1 MPMLYTMEI
10 YKTDRRSKA
19 GERLCGKYEYD
30 RPDLDAMQREVREL
44 NSTYPATQGYRFEIR
59 ETLITRKN
67 LLTGQEFQERYD
79 RPYHCSPASESYWSA

>member
-1 MPMLYTMEI
+1 MLYTMGI

-44 NSTYPATQGYRFEIR
+44 NSLYPATQGYRFEIR
-59 ETLITRKN
+59 ETLVTRKN

-79 RPYHCSPASESYWSA
+79 

>member
-1 MPMLYTMEI
+1 MLYTMEI

-44 NSTYPATQGYRFEIR
+44 NSLYPATLGYRFEIS
-59 ETLITRKN
+59 ETLVTRKN
-67 LLTGQEFQERYD
+67 LLTGQEF
-79 RPYHCSPASESYWSA
+79 

>member
-1 MPMLYTMEI
+1 MQYTIEI
-10 YKTDRRSKA
+10 YKTDRRLKT

-30 RPDLDAMQREVREL
+30 RPDLAAMQREVGEL
-44 NSTYPATQGYRFEIR
+44 NSLYPAAQGYRFEIR
-59 ETLITRKN
+59 ETLVTRKN